1 MRGAPKRLSIPDF
14 AVRIIPAYAGSTP
27 EPQVVQV
34 MNQDHP
40 RVCGEH
46 LSSSYSLVPVPGS
59 SPRMRGAL
67 GLMCHVLPDG
77 RIIPAY
83 AGSTCAERPCPYPSG
98 DHPRVCGEH
107 APVQQPVLHERGSS
121 PRMRGA
127 RRYHADWSGSAGIIP
142 AYAGSTSHYICSD
155 F

>member
-59 SPRMRGAL
+59 SPRMRGAPAQN
-67 GLMCHVLPDG
+67 GHVRIRQG
-77 RIIPAY
+77 IIPAY
-83 AGSTCAERPCPYPSG
+83 AGSTVGVSCSQRIPW